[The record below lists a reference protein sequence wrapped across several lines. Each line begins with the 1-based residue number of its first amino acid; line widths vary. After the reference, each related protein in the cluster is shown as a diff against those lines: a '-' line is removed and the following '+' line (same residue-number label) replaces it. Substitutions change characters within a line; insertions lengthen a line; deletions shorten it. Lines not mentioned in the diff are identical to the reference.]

1 MASIQNDE
9 ERNVYKIILMLHQ
22 FYDLNNKN
30 YQIEI
35 FERANMIIY
44 ERKIV
49 FLSLKLQ
56 LYDHFKIEYVA
67 AMMTIESQVLQRHE

>member
-1 MASIQNDE
+1 MASVQNDE
-9 ERNVYKIILMLHQ
+9 ARNVCKIILMLHQ

-35 FERANMIIY
+35 DKPEFY
-44 ERKIV
+44 EHKLV

-56 LYDHFKIEYVA
+56 LYDHFQIEYVA
-67 AMMTIESQVLQRHE
+67 AMMTIESQVLQRLV

>member
-1 MASIQNDE
+1 MASVQNDE
-9 ERNVYKIILMLHQ
+9 ARNVCKIILMLHQ

-30 YQIEI
+30 YQIE
-35 FERANMIIY
+35 
-44 ERKIV
+44 KHKLV

-56 LYDHFKIEYVA
+56 LYDHFQIEYVA

>member
-1 MASIQNDE
+1 MASVQNDE
-9 ERNVYKIILMLHQ
+9 ARNVCKIILMLHQ

-35 FERANMIIY
+35 DKPEL
-44 ERKIV
+44 IV

-56 LYDHFKIEYVA
+56 LYDYFQIEYDA

>member
-1 MASIQNDE
+1 MASVQNDE
-9 ERNVYKIILMLHQ
+9 ARNVCKIILMLHQ

-30 YQIEI
+30 HQIEI
-35 FERANMIIY
+35 DKPELL
-44 ERKIV
+44 V

-56 LYDHFKIEYVA
+56 LYDHFQIEYVA